1 MKSKI
6 LDNIKSWIFN
16 WIWFIWIITIGW
28 IVYATVYN
36 WSTLPATSWEILSK
50 AKWDKL
56 VEYSVPPGAVIAFN
70 WDNCPNWWALAD
82 GSWDETKTDWTNSTL
97 DLRWEFIRWLDKWR
111 WVDGSRVLWSSQLS
125 TAFFPEIWWDTTNSK
140 AAYLW
145 ILNTDWSFTWTF
157 NNLTWPWLSHWFVSS
172 TLPAPDNNIRT
183 IYKIRPRNIALL
195 YCVKTNQ

>member
-16 WIWFIWIITIGW
+16 WIWFIWIIAIGW

-56 VEYSVPPGAVIAFN
+56 VEYSVPPGAVMAFN
-70 WDNCPNWWALAD
+70 WDNCPNWWTLAD
-82 GSWDETKTDWTNSTL
+82 GSWDETKTDWTNSIL

-111 WVDGSRVLWSSQLS
+111 WVDNSRALRSFQDS
-125 TAFFPEIWWDTTNSK
+125 TAFLREVWADSTLTK

-145 ILNTDWSFTWTF
+145 IKNTEWTYTWSFNLDTWTS
-157 NNLTWPWLSHWFVSS
+157 LSHWYFASQMP
-172 TLPAPDNNIRT
+172 TPD
-183 IYKIRPRNIALL
+183 
-195 YCVKTNQ
+195 TN